1 MRLRVRLA
9 LATLAVTVPLIAG
22 LVWLDARARH
32 AAAAERLS
40 DVALDHLSRAGERER
55 CEQAA
60 ATWGGVPLGPPELD
74 RGARR
79 PDPGRPHPGQVPP
92 RRPPGPP
99 PGGAGVAPP
108 VLYAYGADLRSA
120 NPRAPAIPA
129 ELAGLIADRQVA
141 IPDGAW
147 LGAQVEAVV
156 RTPWPDGPCAYVLA
170 RGTTVPGWIG
180 AILPASELWL
190 LPTAMVIAAVLI
202 AVGPVV
208 SRIRHLTDEVR
219 RSAAVG
225 FTSPV
230 TVTGGDEI
238 AELGR
243 AFDAA
248 SQAVR
253 TQLAEKDRREQ
264 ALRSFLAD
272 TTHDVMIPLTVLQA
286 HLATLQ
292 DSAADDEVAPGR
304 RTALVGAMDEAH
316 YIASLLHNLGA
327 AAKLDAG
334 EPGLQRGRVDLGALV
349 GRVVGRH
356 RPIARPLQIELESAV
371 PEAPVYADADVTLL
385 EQAVSNVVY
394 NAVRHNRPGG
404 HVAVILEQI
413 SGDADFRIR
422 VVDDGPGI
430 AAAELSKLALRG
442 YRGDA
447 ARSRAPEG
455 QGLGLHIALRTAE
468 LHGMALTLGPSEY
481 GGLQVDLVGPV
492 AS

>member
-1 MRLRVRLA
+1 MRLRLRLA
-9 LATLAVTVPLIAG
+9 VTTLAVTVPMIAA
-22 LVWLDARARH
+22 LVWLDARGRH

-40 DVALDHLSRAGERER
+40 EVALDHLARPGERER
-55 CEQAA
+55 CEHAP
-60 ATWGGVPLGPPELD
+60 ATWGGRPLAPPEGGPP
-74 RGARR
+74 GSHR
-79 PDPGRPHPGQVPP
+79 PDPGHPRP
-92 RRPPGPP
+92 RRGGPGV
-99 PGGAGVAPP
+99 AGVAPP
-108 VLYAYGADLRSA
+108 VLYAYGPDRRSA
-120 NPRAPAIPA
+120 NPRAPAMPA
-129 ELAGLIADRQVA
+129 ELADRIADRAVA
-141 IPDGAW
+141 IREGAW
-147 LGAQVEAVV
+147 LGAQVETVV
-156 RTPWPDGPCAYVLA
+156 RTPWPDGPCAFVLA

-190 LPTAMVIAAVLI
+190 LPTAMVIAAVLLG
-202 AVGPVV
+202 VGPVV
-208 SRIRHLTDEVR
+208 RRLRHLTDEVR
-219 RSAAVG
+219 RSAALG
-225 FTSPV
+225 FTSAV
-230 TVTGGDEI
+230 TVSGRDEI

-264 ALRSFLAD
+264 ALRSFLAN

-292 DSAADDEVAPGR
+292 ETAGDDDVGSGR

-316 YIASLLHNLGA
+316 YIASLVHNLGA

-334 EPGLQRGRVDLGALV
+334 EPGLQRGRVDLGALI
-349 GRVVGRH
+349 GRVIARH

-371 PEAPVYADADVTLL
+371 PEPALHADADVTLL

-404 HVAVILEQI
+404 HVAVILEPI
-413 SGDADFRIR
+413 DGGARFRIR

-430 AAAELSKLALRG
+430 PAAELSRLAIRG

-468 LHGMALTLGPSEY
+468 LHGMTLSLGPSEY
-481 GGLQVDLVGPV
+481 GGLQVDLVGAV
-492 AS
+492 G